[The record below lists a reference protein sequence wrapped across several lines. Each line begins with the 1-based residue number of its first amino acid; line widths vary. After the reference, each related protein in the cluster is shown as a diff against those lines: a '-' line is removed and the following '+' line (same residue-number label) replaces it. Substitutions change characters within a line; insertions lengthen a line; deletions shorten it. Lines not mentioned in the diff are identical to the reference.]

1 MIQDKV
7 GLFDDVEVFGPD
19 GNDGSTSRRNND
31 GGNDGAMAAVAAVHD
46 PSLAFAF
53 APTHIQFNKTLSLR
67 NFTYW
72 GTVNGLWKHTVRRRR
87 CTRAFILSRSMY
99 SFVDLPCTVSST
111 SMCHQMMQDSHARTL
126 ARSHARTRGEPAC
139 RRALTADNQTKCSAT
154 SLPGVQWSNNV
165 VTLTLSIKY
174 NLHDVHVLY
183 TPPQAVTDP
192 KLIWKPLLTGT
203 CLFIFSAV
211 WPHLKLCLVH
221 LLWLLAAYRSKWGA
235 KRGKWKATLHRHR
248 KKLSWL
254 QALGK

>member
-99 SFVDLPCTVSST
+99 SFVDLPCPALSR
-111 SMCHQMMQDSHARTL
+111 ARVC
-126 ARSHARTRGEPAC
+126 A
-139 RRALTADNQTKCSAT
+139 
-154 SLPGVQWSNNV
+154 
-165 VTLTLSIKY
+165 IK
-174 NLHDVHVLY
+174 
-183 TPPQAVTDP
+183 
-192 KLIWKPLLTGT
+192 
-203 CLFIFSAV
+203 
-211 WPHLKLCLVH
+211 
-221 LLWLLAAYRSKWGA
+221 
-235 KRGKWKATLHRHR
+235 
-248 KKLSWL
+248 
-254 QALGK
+254 